1 MLDSTIQAE
10 AGKNSDNPQGLTKKQ
25 KAEQYSKSSNKD
37 ERVNVRKAEMFESKI
52 GNAIKM
58 LRRAVVEGICFDYL
72 LVDSWLPC
80 TDLLQ
85 FISSRHLKCN
95 LISMIKIGET

>member
-37 ERVNVRKAEMFESKI
+37 ERVNVRKSEMFDVICLFSKKLKNHKKI
-52 GNAIKM
+52 
-58 LRRAVVEGICFDYL
+58 L
-72 LVDSWLPC
+72 LTKSLE
-80 TDLLQ
+80 
-85 FISSRHLKCN
+85 IS
-95 LISMIKIGET
+95 G